1 MVSPFCQNLLKAT
14 PAFQSL
20 NQDQL
25 NILLEKIETIEYK
38 DNETIIEMGD
48 DGDYAYIVL
57 HGGVVALVGG
67 REVARIGLGGMFG
80 ERALI
85 RNEPRAATIVAVGDT
100 EVAGKYSK
108 RRERASRMEAL

>member
-1 MVSPFCQNLLKAT
+1 
-14 PAFQSL
+14 
-20 NQDQL
+20 
-25 NILLEKIETIEYK
+25 
-38 DNETIIEMGD
+38 
-48 DGDYAYIVL
+48 L

-108 RRERASRMEAL
+108 SKRAKRAKESEHREWKHCS

>member
-1 MVSPFCQNLLKAT
+1 MVSSYLRFSPFCQNLLKAT

-48 DGDYAYIVL
+48 DGEYSSD
-57 HGGVVALVGG
+57 
-67 REVARIGLGGMFG
+67 
-80 ERALI
+80 
-85 RNEPRAATIVAVGDT
+85 
-100 EVAGKYSK
+100 AG
-108 RRERASRMEAL
+108 AM

>member
-1 MVSPFCQNLLKAT
+1 M
-14 PAFQSL
+14 
-20 NQDQL
+20 
-25 NILLEKIETIEYK
+25 
-38 DNETIIEMGD
+38 
-48 DGDYAYIVL
+48 

-108 RRERASRMEAL
+108 AKESVHRVYGKHCSFQISITSSLPSNLFSLPLLRISCILKTPKQAHFF